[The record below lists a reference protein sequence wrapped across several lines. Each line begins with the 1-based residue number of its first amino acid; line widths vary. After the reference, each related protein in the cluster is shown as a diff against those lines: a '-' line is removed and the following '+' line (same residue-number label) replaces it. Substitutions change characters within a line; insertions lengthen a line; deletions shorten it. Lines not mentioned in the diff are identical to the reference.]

1 MTSKNGIRFVD
12 FDVSLFCILRI
23 SETNNKVIKTPKVL
37 VEKQGFSSSDPGAIR
52 THGQRLKRPL
62 LYQLSYGI

>member
-1 MTSKNGIRFVD
+1 MTGGYFKNG
-12 FDVSLFCILRI
+12 LFLSFTVI